1 MKIEQEKSLL
11 PSVSEFLSI
20 YPPLSKTRASIIDSK
35 KLLIYFHE
43 LNLKKQNI
51 EEKETEKIINS
62 TPILISKILKQQ
74 KNNNNKSKE
83 KKIKKKVL
91 NKSFDAIGK
100 DESIFSNDVQIE
112 PISMLNLGETNL
124 SLTDSINHNLEFF
137 FNDFDIFFCKSH
149 FFF

>member
-74 KNNNNKSKE
+74 KNKMPRTDDVKDA
-83 KKIKKKVL
+83 I
-91 NKSFDAIGK
+91 KSFLYRSNLINK
-100 DESIFSNDVQIE
+100 LKTYFTNSNDNNENNTVNMDVHIDTV
-112 PISMLNLGETNL
+112 INKL
-124 SLTDSINHNLEFF
+124 SESVILEKYDK
-137 FNDFDIFFCKSH
+137 NKLVK
-149 FFF
+149 